1 MLYFEIQLNMNY
13 KIQMQEWLSKH
24 QDATPEE
31 AWVAGYMT
39 CTDNW
44 CGGKRE
50 KLEKIVELIKD
61 ITT

>member
-1 MLYFEIQLNMNY
+1 MNY

-24 QDATPEE
+24 QDATLEE
-31 AWVAGYMT
+31 AWAAGYMT

-50 KLEKIVELIKD
+50 IMDKCREMLRILISD
-61 ITT
+61 